1 MTDKA
6 QLQRSLHLWWDR
18 IAWGFGDLR
27 RLLVERGAW
36 PAPGLTLAGAQGG
49 HWALAGTRLRP
60 VARPGKSAGLLVP
73 EADCLWGTLQL
84 PAMPRTDLG
93 QAVQEAMWR
102 VSPLPVQDILTAWQ
116 ATALAGGNWAVDWGI
131 CRASTQHQA
140 RERQGLMENAPIYL
154 EHAGRAHPVAGPGL
168 SSMQR
173 RQRWIDGAAIA
184 GLLLML
190 AALATPALMPLV
202 LKRQAVI
209 SALQHVSTLEP
220 QAAPLR
226 AQLDELRTRAT
237 VAQNLRTGLETSLP
251 LAAVIEGLSAQL
263 PDDASLDRIEISG
276 ADIRITG
283 VANNAAELITQL
295 ARLPSFAD
303 VRASGPS
310 VRDTSVNKERFTID
324 LRWRAEGGKS

>member
-1 MTDKA
+1 MTDKG

-27 RLLVERGAW
+27 RLLVERGVW
-36 PAPGLTLAGAQGG
+36 PAPGLTLTGAQGG
-49 HWALAGTRLRP
+49 NWALAGTRLRP
-60 VARPGKSAGLLVP
+60 LARPGKAAGLLVP
-73 EADCLWGTLQL
+73 EAECLWGELQL
-84 PAMPRTDLG
+84 PAMPRAALG

-102 VSPLPVQDILTAWQ
+102 VSPLPVQDIMTAWR
-116 ATALAGGNWAVDWGI
+116 ATALAGGAWAVDWGI
-131 CRASTQHQA
+131 CRASTQQEA
-140 RERQGLMENAPIYL
+140 RQRQGLAENAPVYL
-154 EHAGRAHPVAGPGL
+154 ERLGRAHPVHGPGL
-168 SSMQR
+168 PAMHR

-190 AALATPALMPLV
+190 GALATPALMPLV
-202 LKRQAVI
+202 LKREAVVR
-209 SALQHVSTLEP
+209 ALHHVSTIEP

-226 AQLDELRTRAT
+226 LQLDELRARAA
-237 VAQNLRTGLETSLP
+237 VAQSLRQGQASSLP

-283 VANNAAELITQL
+283 VANNAADLITQL